1 MGEARVFVIGAG
13 EGTSWVVSSLV
24 VVLLGRVGGVGRTDG
39 RSRLGNHAY
48 LGARTRPCWSG
59 HMMMMGSLLP
69 GWDSRSAGARPFK
82 LPRPPVTRFLP
93 CRNLGDGLT
102 AALQEPVA

>member
-1 MGEARVFVIGAG
+1 ML
-13 EGTSWVVSSLV
+13 TLV
-24 VVLLGRVGGVGRTDG
+24 HGP
-39 RSRLGNHAY
+39 
-48 LGARTRPCWSG
+48 RPFWSG

-93 CRNLGDGLT
+93 RRNLGDGLT
-102 AALQEPVA
+102 AALQEPVAQPIGGVSGPFSFCRNGTR